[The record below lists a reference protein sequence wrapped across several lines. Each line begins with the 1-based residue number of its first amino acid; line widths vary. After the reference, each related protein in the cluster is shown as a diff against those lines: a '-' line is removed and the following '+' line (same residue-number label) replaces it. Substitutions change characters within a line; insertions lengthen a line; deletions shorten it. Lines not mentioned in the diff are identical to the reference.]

1 MVLPTTLGIS
11 HGITLIDKTY
21 LFAPLADRSYTCAS
35 AAEFSTSEVFIL
47 SIFDVLLLALGL
59 SADAFAVS
67 ICKGLSVRKLKPSHA
82 LICGVYFGGFQAL
95 MPLIGYYLGSSFS
108 DLISS
113 VTHWIAFALLL
124 LIGGN
129 MIREAVGDDDEECTP
144 DFSPKAML
152 PMAVATSID
161 ALAVGVAISMSSDEN
176 SMGIFSQIAIIG
188 IITLTLS
195 AIGVYIGN
203 AFGKK
208 FKKSAEML
216 GGSILILLGIKILL
230 EGLGIIG

>member
-1 MVLPTTLGIS
+1 MGI
-11 HGITLIDKTY
+11 
-21 LFAPLADRSYTCAS
+21 A
-35 AAEFSTSEVFIL
+35 
-47 SIFDVLLLALGL
+47 DVLLLALGL

-67 ICKGLSVRKLKPSHA
+67 ICKGLSVQKLKPSHA

-95 MPLIGYYLGSSFS
+95 MPLIGYYLGASFS

-129 MIREAVGDDDEECTP
+129 MIREAVWGDDDDCSP
-144 DFSPKAML
+144 DFSPAAML
-152 PMAVATSID
+152 PMAIATSID
-161 ALAVGVAISMSSDEN
+161 ALAVGVAISMSADEN

-188 IITLTLS
+188 IITLALS
-195 AIGVYIGN
+195 AVGVYIGH

-208 FKKSAEML
+208 FKKSAEIL
-216 GGSILILLGIKILL
+216 GGSILIILGVKILL

>member
-1 MVLPTTLGIS
+1 MGI
-11 HGITLIDKTY
+11 
-21 LFAPLADRSYTCAS
+21 A
-35 AAEFSTSEVFIL
+35 
-47 SIFDVLLLALGL
+47 DVLLLALGL

-67 ICKGLSVRKLKPSHA
+67 ICKGLSVQKLKPSHA

-95 MPLIGYYLGSSFS
+95 MPLIGYYLGASFS

-129 MIREAVGDDDEECTP
+129 MIREAVWGDDDDCSP
-144 DFSPKAML
+144 DFSPAAML
-152 PMAVATSID
+152 PMAIATSID
-161 ALAVGVAISMSSDEN
+161 ALAVGVAISMSADEN

-188 IITLTLS
+188 IITLVLS
-195 AIGVYIGN
+195 AVGVYIGH

-208 FKKSAEML
+208 FKKSAEIL
-216 GGSILILLGIKILL
+216 GGSILIILGVKILL

>member
-1 MVLPTTLGIS
+1 M
-11 HGITLIDKTY
+11 
-21 LFAPLADRSYTCAS
+21 
-35 AAEFSTSEVFIL
+35 

-161 ALAVGVAISMSSDEN
+161 ALAVGVAISMSADEN

>member
-1 MVLPTTLGIS
+1 MRLCRGIFPRRRFFVLGI
-11 HGITLIDKTY
+11 
-21 LFAPLADRSYTCAS
+21 A
-35 AAEFSTSEVFIL
+35 
-47 SIFDVLLLALGL
+47 DVLLLALGL

-67 ICKGLSVRKLKPSHA
+67 ICKGLSVQKLKPSHA

-95 MPLIGYYLGSSFS
+95 MPLIGYYLGASFS

-129 MIREAVGDDDEECTP
+129 MIREAVWGDDDDCSP
-144 DFSPKAML
+144 DFSPAAML
-152 PMAVATSID
+152 PMAIATSID
-161 ALAVGVAISMSSDEN
+161 ALAVGVAISMSADEN

-188 IITLTLS
+188 IITLVLS
-195 AIGVYIGN
+195 AVGVYIGH

-208 FKKSAEML
+208 FKKSAEIL
-216 GGSILILLGIKILL
+216 GGSLLIILGVKKLL

>member
-1 MVLPTTLGIS
+1 M
-11 HGITLIDKTY
+11 
-21 LFAPLADRSYTCAS
+21 
-35 AAEFSTSEVFIL
+35 

-67 ICKGLSVRKLKPSHA
+67 ICKGLSVQKLKPKHA
-82 LICGVYFGGFQAL
+82 LICGAYFGGFQAL
-95 MPLIGYYLGSSFS
+95 MPLIGYYLGASFS

-113 VTHWIAFALLL
+113 ATHWIAFALLL

-129 MIREAVGDDDEECTP
+129 MIREAVWGDDDDCTP
-144 DFSPKAML
+144 DFSPAAML
-152 PMAVATSID
+152 PMAIATSID
-161 ALAVGVAISMSSDEN
+161 ALAVGVAISMSADEN
-176 SMGIFSQIAIIG
+176 SMGVFSQIAIIG
-188 IITLTLS
+188 VITLTLS

-208 FKKSAEML
+208 FKKSAEIL
-216 GGSILILLGIKILL
+216 GGAILILLGVKILL